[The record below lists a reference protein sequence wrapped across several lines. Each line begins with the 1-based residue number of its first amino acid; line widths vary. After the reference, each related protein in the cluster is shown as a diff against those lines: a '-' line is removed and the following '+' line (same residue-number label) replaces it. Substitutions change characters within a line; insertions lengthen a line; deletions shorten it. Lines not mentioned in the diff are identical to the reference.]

1 MYASYTKTI
10 FSEHLY
16 SLKYGSVNLRN
27 KDVDCIKSHVK
38 LSELN
43 STPVLNPIR
52 VESLLP
58 DNDWKTTW
66 RLLRT
71 KGLSSQQSS
80 FLFKLLH
87 QLLPT
92 QDRIGRITR
101 EPGICKVCHLETDHL
116 LHALLLCPDSRAT
129 ADKLL
134 GFVHVV
140 VPDLDPDRLLLL
152 DFGTELGE
160 ADTLP
165 VLSIVSTGLRYIWEA
180 RA

>member
-58 DNDWKTTW
+58 DNDWKTT
-66 RLLRT
+66 
-71 KGLSSQQSS
+71 
-80 FLFKLLH
+80 
-87 QLLPT
+87 
-92 QDRIGRITR
+92 
-101 EPGICKVCHLETDHL
+101 
-116 LHALLLCPDSRAT
+116 
-129 ADKLL
+129 
-134 GFVHVV
+134 
-140 VPDLDPDRLLLL
+140 
-152 DFGTELGE
+152 
-160 ADTLP
+160 
-165 VLSIVSTGLRYIWEA
+165 
-180 RA
+180 